1 MTSTVAV
8 IVAAGRGVRA
18 GSQDGL
24 PKQYAPL
31 AGMPVL
37 AHSLRALST
46 HPGIDAVQVVIHSED
61 RSLYDTAVRPFA
73 TALRPPVH
81 GGVTRQESVRRGL
94 EALAAQSPSRVLI
107 HDAARP
113 FLTHDLI
120 DRLLCALDE
129 LPGAIA
135 AEPVA
140 DTLKRAGA
148 DNTISE
154 TVDRADLWR
163 AQTPQAF
170 RFDSILAA
178 HRRADTE
185 GAHDFTD
192 DAGLAEWAGLPV
204 KLVASSGQN
213 MKLTTAQDMAL
224 AERLLAPAAAPLE
237 PRTGG
242 GFDVHAFAPGDH
254 VWLCGVKI
262 PHSHRLEGHS
272 DADVAMHAI
281 TDAILGAI
289 GDGDIGAHFPP
300 SDPQWRG
307 AASHIF
313 LKDAAERVRAAGGR
327 IANVDVTILCE
338 SPKIG
343 PHRDAMRAAIA
354 GILQIDVARVGVKAT
369 TTESLGFVG
378 RREGIAALANATVLV
393 PT

>member
-18 GSQDGL
+18 GSPDGL

-37 AHSLRALST
+37 AHSLRALGT

-61 RSLYDTAVRPFA
+61 RSLYDAAVRPFA
-73 TALRPPVH
+73 TSLRPPVH
-81 GGVTRQESVRRGL
+81 GGVTRQESVRKGL
-94 EALAAQSPSRVLI
+94 EALATQSPARVLI

-120 DRLLCALDE
+120 DRLLSALDE
-129 LPGAIA
+129 VPGAIA
-135 AEPVA
+135 AAPVA

-154 TVDRADLWR
+154 TVDRAHLWR

-170 RFDSILAA
+170 RYDSILTA

-192 DAGLAEWAGLPV
+192 DAGLAEWAGLAV

-213 MKLTTAQDMAL
+213 MKLTTAQDLAL
-224 AERLLAPAAAPLE
+224 AERLLAPAAALLE